1 MLLSKESV
9 ENLIG
14 YNGYWLTFIMLV
26 VINILIRQVMINIVA
41 IYMHNDY
48 NAAKKKSADMLKAT

>member
-9 ENLIG
+9 ENLLG
-14 YNGYWLTFIMLV
+14 YNGYLMTFSMLV
-26 VINILIRQVMINIVA
+26 IMNILIRQVMINIVA

-48 NAAKKKSADMLKAT
+48 NAAKKKAAEMVQAN